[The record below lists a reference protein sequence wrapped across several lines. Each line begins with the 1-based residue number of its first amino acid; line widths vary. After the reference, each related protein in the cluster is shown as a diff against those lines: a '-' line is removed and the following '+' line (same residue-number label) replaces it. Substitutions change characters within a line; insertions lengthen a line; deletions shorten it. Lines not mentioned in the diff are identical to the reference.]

1 MNYIFIAVLQFS
13 YLLPNQHVQRLSGKY
28 FMIYEK
34 AYSLEDCVITFND
47 STYCKNYKNKKVIT
61 GTVFYNK
68 FHVSLIDDKSKLQMN
83 FIKKEIMNDTIYFGT
98 LNLNTKTA
106 AKSSISINS
115 GKLIKIN

>member
-1 MNYIFIAVLQFS
+1 MKYIFIAVLQFS
-13 YLLPNQHVQRLSGKY
+13 YMLPNQHVQRLSGKY
-28 FMIYEK
+28 LMIYEK
-34 AYSLEDCVITFND
+34 SYSSEDCVIIFND
-47 STYCKNYKNKKVIT
+47 STYSKSSTNKKVIT

-98 LNLNTKTA
+98 ISLNTKTDV
-106 AKSSISINS
+106 KSSISINS